1 MSKKKQPND
10 SFESALEELEKLVAS
25 MEDGDLPLE
34 HALEQFERG
43 IQLTRHCQKAL
54 REAEQKVQI
63 LTEKADQVEIADFD
77 PDS

>member
-1 MSKKKQPND
+1 M
-10 SFESALEELEKLVAS
+10 
-25 MEDGDLPLE
+25 PLE
-34 HALEQFERG
+34 HALQQFERG

-77 PDS
+77 PETARIIAYEEERQDRKLIMIASESICM